1 MEQWITQIM
10 TDFGYFG
17 VFFLIMIENLFP
29 PIPSELILTFGG
41 FMTTVSPLNLV
52 MVIIMA
58 TFGSVVGAILLYSIS
73 LYFGKER
80 IKDFVRKYGRILR
93 LKESDIDK
101 AERSFLKYGGR
112 TVFVCRMVPLVRS
125 LISIPA
131 GMTRM
136 PFLKF
141 LTLTT
146 LGSLIWN
153 TVLISIGALLGES
166 FGKAAAVVDQFSL
179 IVYLLIGV
187 GVISFVILFFKK
199 RAGAPLDDE

>member
-80 IKDFVRKYGRILR
+80 IKGFVRKYGRILR

-166 FGKAAAVVDQFSL
+166 FSKAATVVDQFSM
-179 IVYLLIGV
+179 IVYLVIGAGILIGA
-187 GVISFVILFFKK
+187 ILFFKK